1 VKHCIEANPMKLV
14 EHFTDDEFAQH
25 LHRALRE
32 LPDAPAAWQQ
42 GAIALWSAAAA
53 AAAHAPASTW
63 SAAAQAAGALV
74 RFVTAALTFDSWA
87 TPGLAHGMRSARH
100 PTRHLLYSAQ
110 GRDID
115 LRITA
120 AAEHFSLN
128 GQVLGP
134 DETGRVE
141 LVRVDAPTAAGHQG
155 VLDEMGEFRLE
166 GVPAGRYV
174 LTLHLGAESVV
185 VPAIEVGE
193 TAA

>member
-1 VKHCIEANPMKLV
+1 MHCIKANPMKTV
-14 EHFTDDEFAQH
+14 EHFTDDEFTQH
-25 LHRALRE
+25 LRRALRE
-32 LPDAPAAWQQ
+32 LPDAPTAWQQ
-42 GAIALWSAAAA
+42 AAIGLWPAASAL
-53 AAAHAPASTW
+53 STW

-74 RFVTAALTFDSWA
+74 RGVTAALTFDSWA
-87 TPGLAHGMRSARH
+87 SPGLAHGMRSARS

-120 AAEHFSLN
+120 AAEHFLLN

-134 DETGRVE
+134 DERGRVE
-141 LVRVDAPTAAGHQG
+141 LVLADTPHAPGHHG
-155 VLDEMGEFRLE
+155 ALDDMGEFRLE

-185 VPAIEVGE
+185 VPAIDVGE
-193 TAA
+193 AAA